1 MEKNRILRDKMGFFR
16 DFIGFHGKK
25 WEITG
30 FQGAKL
36 DFTGKNE
43 ILREI
48 TGFCGREREIMGF
61 YGKLCDFTVKCGIL
75 QENICYFTGDYRIL
89 RDIYIGFLREMTG
102 FNGRLLQ
109 VPWEITF
116 LREIEGF
123 HGILRKIMRFSG

>member
-1 MEKNRILRDKMGFFR
+1 MPLAVAHLRSITEFYRRIFVILREITGFYGILLIVFMEKNRMLRDKMGFFR

-25 WEITG
+25 REITG

-61 YGKLCDFTVKCGIL
+61 YGKLTDFTVKCGIL
-75 QENICYFTGDYRIL
+75 QENICYFTGDYRVL
-89 RDIYIGFLREMTG
+89 PD
-102 FNGRLLQ
+102 NA
-109 VPWEITF
+109 
-116 LREIEGF
+116 
-123 HGILRKIMRFSG
+123 